1 MKNLENK
8 VGVLSIALFVAII
21 SSTNLFGQKSLRD
34 IPALDSLTIAS
45 TVSYFTIKDNSFDGN
60 GAAVLKDAVTSSKF
74 LVLGEN
80 HNSKQISIL
89 TKNLVPLLDQSGYK
103 VASFEVGPHSAN
115 KLKEL
120 SNNPV
125 QTLESLKAF
134 NKEYFIPS
142 MEMSAIPMF
151 FYVDDANFLAEF
163 ADTKMDF
170 WGIDQEFFF
179 SVVFLGDEMVA
190 SKSNDANYKEIKAA
204 WGKARASIEAEF
216 ENIDH
221 NNSNSMLTTIYEHE
235 DFKNFEKMFDVDDHY
250 AQDVLKKLY
259 DSWYI
264 YEKSN
269 NSHEDRVNYIRSN
282 FLNKYEAFEKE
293 NKDARYFIKIGSKHA
308 ATTSISFDCYDIG
321 ALTHEIAEIE
331 QVKST
336 NIIISRATY
345 EGKDFKDRAQTFL
358 DFHQTDKW
366 TVIDLRKL
374 REDLNANKF
383 QIITHPDYQD
393 LNRMIK
399 GFDLLI
405 FPPADEE
412 PEFNR

>member
-1 MKNLENK
+1 MKNFQTK
-8 VGVLSIALFVAII
+8 TVILSIAFFAII
-21 SSTNLFGQKSLRD
+21 FSSNLSAQNTIND
-34 IPALDSLTIAS
+34 IPVLDSLTVANS
-45 TVSYFTIKDNSFDGN
+45 VSYFDIKDNSFEGN

-120 SNNPV
+120 SSNPAN
-125 QTLESLKAF
+125 TFENLKTF
-134 NKEYFIPS
+134 NKQYFVPS

-170 WGIDQEFFF
+170 WGLDQEFFF

-204 WGKARASIEAEF
+204 WAKARASIEAEF
-216 ENIDH
+216 ENVDH
-221 NNSNSMLTTIYEHE
+221 SNSNSILTTIYEHE
-235 DFKNFEKMFDVDDHY
+235 DFKNFEKMFDADDHY
-250 AQDVLKKLY
+250 AQDILKKLY

-269 NSHEDRVNYIRSN
+269 KSHEDRVNYIRSN

-293 NKDARYFIKIGSKHA
+293 NKDARYFIKIGYAHA
-308 ATTSISFDCYDIG
+308 ATTNYKFSCYDIG

-345 EGKDFKDRAQTFL
+345 DGKDFKDRSQTFL
-358 DFHQTDKW
+358 DFHQTDSW

-374 REDLNANKF
+374 RADLNANKF

-399 GFDLLI
+399 GYDLLI

>member
-8 VGVLSIALFVAII
+8 VRFLCIVLFVAMI

-34 IPALDSLTIAS
+34 IPVLDSLTLANS
-45 TVSYFTIKDNSFDGN
+45 VSYFEIRDNAFEGN
-60 GAAVLKDAVTSSKF
+60 GATVLKDAVTSSKF
-74 LVLGEN
+74 LLLGEN
-80 HNSKQISIL
+80 HDSKQISIL

-120 SNNPV
+120 SSNPAN
-125 QTLESLKAF
+125 TLENLKTF
-134 NKEYFIPS
+134 NKQYFVPS

-170 WGIDQEFFF
+170 WGLDQEFFF

-204 WGKARASIEAEF
+204 WAKARASIEAEF
-216 ENIDH
+216 ENVDS
-221 NNSNSMLTTIYEHE
+221 NNFNSMLTTIYEHE
-235 DFKNFEKMFDVDDHY
+235 DFKNFEKIFDADDHY

-293 NKDARYFIKIGSKHA
+293 NKDARYFIKIGYKHV
-308 ATTSISFDCYDIG
+308 ATTVLSLDCYDIG

-336 NIIISRATY
+336 NIIIARATY

-358 DFHQTDKW
+358 DFHQTDSW
-366 TVIDLRKL
+366 TVFDLKKL
-374 REDLNANKF
+374 REGLNANKF

-405 FPPADEE
+405 FPPADEK